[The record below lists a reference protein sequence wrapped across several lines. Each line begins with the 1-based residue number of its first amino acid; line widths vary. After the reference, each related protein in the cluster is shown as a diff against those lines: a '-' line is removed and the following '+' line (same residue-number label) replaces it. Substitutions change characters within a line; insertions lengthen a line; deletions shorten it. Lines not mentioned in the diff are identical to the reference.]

1 MLVIRIRYCY
11 INHMKNKRPSL
22 AQTALRNL
30 RRKPFRT
37 ISLVVSIGLLT
48 ALLIFSLSS
57 SARLSLGINRTL
69 QQMGGDIMVVP
80 VGAVSDPDDFL
91 FGSQRITLRMD
102 RRILETLSE
111 MVGVDQ
117 ATSHTYLSTL
127 PGICCGVSQAR
138 IIAFDPDTDF
148 VISPWMRKSLK
159 RDLLPGEVVTGA
171 GVQMGSELLDTDE
184 QAWILGKKFE
194 VVGQLDPTGT
204 PLDDTIFI
212 REQDV
217 LDVMEKNLTEL
228 QVRPDEISVI
238 FLLLQKGFDIDTISK
253 TIEREFLQVKAISRG
268 KIISRL
274 KNFFE
279 AASKIFAFTVLL
291 ASALALLVVG
301 SVFSAVVNERRREV
315 GIIRAIG
322 ATKRHVLRLFLLEA
336 FFTGAIGSLAGLAVG
351 TGFGMLM
358 KTRIDT
364 ITKFPITF
372 SPLQAVTIDL
382 VGMAAGTA
390 ICLLGALYPVIRIN
404 RLDPLD
410 AIKGFEVVSSTA
422 EEKTGG
428 GQTGAAPG
436 EDVMVRTGKLLK
448 SYVDGDLSIA
458 AVDGIDFEIKRGE
471 FVAILGHS
479 GSGKTTFLSLI
490 GGLTKPSSGEVTL
503 DGIRLSGLDD
513 EALAS
518 LRNSKIGF
526 IFQFA
531 SLIPTLTVLEN
542 VLFPAAFSPVEGDK
556 AKDLLQSVGEELL
569 RLVGLSDKLHAY
581 PSQLSGGQQRRVA
594 IARAFIMSPE
604 IILADEPTGDL
615 DIDTEREIMDLFR
628 KMHKSGSTIAMLTH
642 KREITGF
649 TDRVVEMEKGRII

>member
-1 MLVIRIRYCY
+1 MQ
-11 INHMKNKRPSL
+11 NKRPSL
-22 AQTALRNL
+22 PQTALRNL

-37 ISLVVSIGLLT
+37 ISLIVSIGLLT
-48 ALLIFSLSS
+48 ALLIFSISS
-57 SARLSLGINRTL
+57 SVRMSLGISRTL

-91 FGSQRITLRMD
+91 FGSQRITLRMS
-102 RRILETLSE
+102 RQILETLSE

-138 IIAFDPDTDF
+138 ILAYDPDTDF
-148 VISPWMRKSLK
+148 VISPWMRKSIK

-171 GVQMGSELLDTDE
+171 GVQMGFELLDTDD

-212 REQDV
+212 READV

-228 QVRPDEISVI
+228 QVTPDEISVI
-238 FLLLQKGFDIDTISK
+238 FLSLQKGFDIDTIAK

-268 KIISRL
+268 KISARL
-274 KNFFE
+274 KSFFE
-279 AASKIFAFTVLL
+279 ATSKIFAFTVLL
-291 ASALALLVVG
+291 ASVLALLVVG
-301 SVFSAVVNERRREV
+301 SVFSAVVNERRREI
-315 GIIRAIG
+315 GMIRALG
-322 ATKRHVLRLFLLEA
+322 ATKRHVLRLLLLEA

-351 TGFGMLM
+351 TGFGTLM
-358 KTRIDT
+358 RTSIDT

-372 SPLQAVTIDL
+372 SPLQVVAIDL

-390 ICLLGALYPVIRIN
+390 ICMLGALYPVIRIN

-410 AIKGFEVVSSTA
+410 AIKGFDVVSQGST
-422 EEKTGG
+422 GMVG
-428 GQTGAAPG
+428 GQPPPVPG
-436 EDVMVRTGKLLK
+436 EKVMVTTEKLLK
-448 SYVDGDLSIA
+448 NYVDGDISIA
-458 AVDGIDFEIKRGE
+458 AVEEVDFSIKRGE

-490 GGLTKPSSGEVTL
+490 GGLTKPTSGEVTL
-503 DGIRLSGLDD
+503 DGINLTGLDD
-513 EALAS
+513 EALAA
-518 LRNSKIGF
+518 LRNRKIGF

-531 SLIPTLTVLEN
+531 SLIPTLTVIEN
-542 VLFPAAFSPVEGDK
+542 VLFPIAFSPDEGSK
-556 AKDLLQSVGEELL
+556 SNNPLQSVGEELL

-594 IARAFIMSPE
+594 IARAFIMTPD

-615 DIDTEREIMDLFR
+615 DVDTEREIMDLFH
-628 KMHKSGSTIAMLTH
+628 KMHESGATIAMVTH
-642 KREITGF
+642 AREITGF
-649 TDRVVEMEKGRII
+649 TDRVVEMKKGRII